1 MNKDAIQTNVTKKY
15 GKTTILDHVNLSL
28 KQGEI
33 FGLLGPSGSGKTTLV
48 KLLCGIEE
56 ASEGE
61 VKVLDTKM
69 PNLSVM
75 KRIGYMAQADAL
87 YGELT
92 AYENLK
98 FFATLSG
105 VHPRDHKGRILEAM
119 KLVDLENE
127 LQKKVEDFSGG
138 MKRRLSLA
146 IALLHH
152 PDILLLDEPTVGI
165 DPSLRQKIWWTF
177 EKLRSNGVLIL
188 VTTHVMDEAERCS
201 RLGMIR
207 NGRLIAVGSPDELKK
222 KTDSGTIEEAFLSYG
237 GGVE

>member
-1 MNKDAIQTNVTKKY
+1 MDQIAIEANVTKNY
-15 GKTTILDHVNLSL
+15 GKITILDHVNLSL
-28 KQGEI
+28 KSGEI

-61 VKVLDTKM
+61 VKVLDAKM
-69 PNLSVM
+69 PNLSIM
-75 KRIGYMAQADAL
+75 KKIGYMAQADAL

-92 AYENLK
+92 AYENLQ

-105 VHPRDHKGRILEAM
+105 VPHRLQKERMIEVM
-119 KLVDLENE
+119 QLVDLENE

-146 IALLHH
+146 IALLHN

-165 DPSLRQKIWWTF
+165 DPSLRQKIWLTF
-177 EKLRSNGVLIL
+177 EKLKRNGVLIL

-207 NGRLIAVGSPDELKK
+207 NGQLIAVGTPDELRKQ
-222 KTDSGTIEEAFLSYG
+222 TDSATIEEAFLSFG